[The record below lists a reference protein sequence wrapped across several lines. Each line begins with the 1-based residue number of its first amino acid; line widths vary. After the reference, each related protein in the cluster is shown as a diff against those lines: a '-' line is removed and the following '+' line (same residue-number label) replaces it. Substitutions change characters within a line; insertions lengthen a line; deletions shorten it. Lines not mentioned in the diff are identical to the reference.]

1 MVVTSANPSEGK
13 STVVSN
19 LGIAVA
25 EVNQKVLL
33 IDADLRKPR
42 LHDVFN
48 LKNDNGLSDLLR
60 SKETVSAA
68 LAGAIQQTD
77 VPDLYVL
84 TSGSEDLGGHQPAL
98 LQPHA
103 GAACR
108 SSAPSL
114 RPSSSTRRPCSRFR
128 MPVCSAAWWIA

>member
-1 MVVTSANPSEGK
+1 M
-13 STVVSN
+13 VSN

-60 SKETVSAA
+60 SKEIVS
-68 LAGAIQQTD
+68 GG
-77 VPDLYVL
+77 
-84 TSGSEDLGGHQPAL
+84 SG
-98 LQPHA
+98 
-103 GAACR
+103 R
-108 SSAPSL
+108 APFSK
-114 RPSSSTRRPCSRFR
+114 PMFPTCT
-128 MPVCSAAWWIA
+128 C